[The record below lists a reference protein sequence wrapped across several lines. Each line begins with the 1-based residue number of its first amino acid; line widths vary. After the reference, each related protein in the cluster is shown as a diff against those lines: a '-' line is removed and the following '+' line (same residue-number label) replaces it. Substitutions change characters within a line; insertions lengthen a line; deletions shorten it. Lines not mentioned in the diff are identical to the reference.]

1 VGAVAQAFQLAL
13 TEEGSEGFP
22 ALTDPACAIESL
34 TVAGV
39 SYRDKNTTDEKALT
53 FQSVPS
59 ESSKV

>member
-13 TEEGSEGFP
+13 IEEGPEGFP
-22 ALTDPACAIESL
+22 ALTDPACAMESL
-34 TVAGV
+34 TLAGV
-39 SYRDKNTTDEKALT
+39 SSRDKNTTDEKALT